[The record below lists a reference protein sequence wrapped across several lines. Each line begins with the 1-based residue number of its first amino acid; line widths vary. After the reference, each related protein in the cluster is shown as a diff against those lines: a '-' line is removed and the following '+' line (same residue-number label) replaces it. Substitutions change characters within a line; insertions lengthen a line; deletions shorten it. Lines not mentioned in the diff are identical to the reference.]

1 MTTTNTAPPAA
12 RQEPDPRH
20 DVDLAQLMF
29 RRADVESR
37 RAAMYAAQADQERS
51 AGLSGLER
59 RTRERDA
66 AIATV
71 VLVQASVEA
80 FINWAHIR
88 AGNTVSSM
96 KFKDRANKLP
106 ESASRLRP
114 SAESFAWTD
123 DEQTFFTELTKW
135 RNFLGHASPTS
146 RDWLRDLL
154 VERGDIPDEETTD
167 SQIMELLT
175 AALAERFVDTARTL
189 MTRAATA
196 TGTSA
201 PFSFG
206 AWHAPDELE
215 EPFLEDPSSLRALL
229 RAVLRR
235 TGSLS
240 LPDDELSR
248 ELAQQQAGRTGL
260 WLRWRP
266 GRRRRP
272 DRWMIKRG

>member
-1 MTTTNTAPPAA
+1 MTTTNTTAPAA
-12 RQEPDPRH
+12 GQELDPRH

-29 RRADVESR
+29 RRADVER
-37 RAAMYAAQADQERS
+37 HRAAMYAAQAEQERA
-51 AGLSGLER
+51 AGHSDLER

-71 VLVQASVEA
+71 VLIQACVEA

-88 AGNTVSSM
+88 AGNTVTSM
-96 KFKDRANKLP
+96 RFMDRANALP
-106 ESASRLRP
+106 TSASRLRP
-114 SAESFAWTD
+114 SAEVFAWTD
-123 DEQTFFTELTKW
+123 DEETFFGELTKW

-146 RDWLRDLL
+146 RNWLRELL
-154 VERGDIPDEETTD
+154 VERGEIPDNETTD

-175 AALAERFVDTARTL
+175 ADLAARFVDTARTL

-201 PFSFG
+201 PFTLG

-215 EPFLEDPSSLRALL
+215 EPALEDPAFLRSLL

-235 TGSLS
+235 TGTLLLS
-240 LPDDELSR
+240 TDELSR
-248 ELAQQQAGRTGL
+248 ELDQQHSGQTGL
-260 WLRWRP
+260 RLRQRP
-266 GRRRRP
+266 GQRRRSG
-272 DRWMIKRG
+272 RWMIKRE

>member
-1 MTTTNTAPPAA
+1 MNTTYTGLSAA
-12 RQEPDPRH
+12 GQESDPRH
-20 DVDLAQLMF
+20 DVDLAQVMF

-37 RAAMYAAQADQERS
+37 RAAMFAAQADLERA

-59 RTRERDA
+59 RSRERDA
-66 AIATV
+66 VIATV

-96 KFKDRANKLP
+96 KFMERANKLP
-106 ESASRLRP
+106 QSASMLRP
-114 SAESFAWTD
+114 HAEPFAWTE
-123 DEQTFFTELTKW
+123 DEKTFFTELTRW

-146 RDWLRDLL
+146 RNWLRDLL
-154 VERGDIPDEETTD
+154 VERGDVPDEETTD

-175 AALAERFVDTARTL
+175 AALAARFVDAARTL

-215 EPFLEDPSSLRALL
+215 EPLLEDPASLRALL

-235 TGSLS
+235 TKTLS
-240 LPDDELSR
+240 LRADELSR
-248 ELAQQQAGRTGL
+248 ELDQQRAGRTGL
-260 WLRWRP
+260 RLRWRP

-272 DRWMIKRG
+272 GHWVIKRG